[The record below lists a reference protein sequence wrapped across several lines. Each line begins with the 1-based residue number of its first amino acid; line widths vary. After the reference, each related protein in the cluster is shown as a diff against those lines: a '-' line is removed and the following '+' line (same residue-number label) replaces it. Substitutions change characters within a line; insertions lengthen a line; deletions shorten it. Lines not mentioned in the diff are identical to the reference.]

1 MTAPLLGEIGSKCF
15 GSRTEQGAIDKHRR
29 IDIFAGLAVLLL
41 LVDGES
47 EGENAR
53 GIPLFAKLRIARE
66 VAHDGHSVDSHCLS
80 NLSMA
85 FAEDSGILLPG
96 KLSSLA
102 VYKYSRLAH
111 QQPIQPASYIYRTQS
126 GIKAGSAKNPS
137 RYPVSGSQATPVR
150 QVLRAR
156 RQATRAPCPSTR
168 NRCGLRHRSA
178 CSAFP

>member
-1 MTAPLLGEIGSKCF
+1 MALLIVLHPRVVAEPSIHRNLLSLGEIGSKCF

-47 EGENAR
+47 EGEDTR

-80 NLSMA
+80 NLSMV

-102 VYKYSRLAH
+102 VYKYSRPEY
-111 QQPIQPASYIYRTQS
+111 QQPREQDNHIDCTH
-126 GIKAGSAKNPS
+126 
-137 RYPVSGSQATPVR
+137 
-150 QVLRAR
+150 LR
-156 RQATRAPCPSTR
+156 CKDK
-168 NRCGLRHRSA
+168 GV
-178 CSAFP
+178 